1 MFLGPGDQ
9 FQQLLKGTIE
19 GQGVPEVR
27 TGGPGTPSSAASQGM
42 LMGKHIQRPH
52 PPTPETQ

>member
-1 MFLGPGDQ
+1 MFLGPRDQ
-9 FQQLLKGTIE
+9 FQQLLKGTME
-19 GQGVPEVR
+19 GQGVPEVW

-42 LMGKHIQRPH
+42 LMGKHIPCP